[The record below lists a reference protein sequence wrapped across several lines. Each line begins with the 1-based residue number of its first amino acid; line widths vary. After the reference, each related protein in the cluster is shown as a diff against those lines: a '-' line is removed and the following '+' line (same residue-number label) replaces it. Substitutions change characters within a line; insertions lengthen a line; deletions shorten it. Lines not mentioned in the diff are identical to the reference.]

1 MQSQSLVIYVLN
13 NKLLSFLP
21 SQQINYMLFNVQRFM
36 SIVFF
41 LLRNILT
48 MAWGLLSILAA
59 IYFLLNNQAELTH
72 TDLLGMAVIAGAFLL
87 RYWEI
92 TIGNK

>member
-1 MQSQSLVIYVLN
+1 
-13 NKLLSFLP
+13 
-21 SQQINYMLFNVQRFM
+21 M

-59 IYFLLNNQAELTH
+59 IFFLLKSQAELTYI
-72 TDLLGMAVIAGAFLL
+72 DLLGMAVITGAFLL